1 MPIPLVL
8 PMSKGIA
15 DVHILLTSIA
25 EELFIGIGSRASKR
39 LESRDEV
46 AESDLVKGNYVDVIK
61 KAFSFV
67 LYR

>member
-1 MPIPLVL
+1 ML
-8 PMSKGIA
+8 
-15 DVHILLTSIA
+15 HILTLIA

>member
-1 MPIPLVL
+1 
-8 PMSKGIA
+8 MSKGIA
-15 DVHILLTSIA
+15 DVHILTFVA
-25 EELFIGIGSRASKR
+25 EELFIGIGSRASQR

-67 LYR
+67 STLI